1 MLVGQT
7 MDSSSRGWN
16 LLVLE
21 ILHLLL
27 RWETPQSIWG
37 HYMKAH
43 TTAMRA
49 DLVGEDERDGD
60 EAEDEEAEEERRHA
74 AVRKMSQLTTASR
87 LQEQFRVPHPRANVL
102 GPLDWRLTLLHYYG
116 NSWRNSRR
124 ASCKRLPPH
133 GTPAL
138 VGRTAASPR

>member
-27 RWETPQSIWG
+27 RRETPQTIWG

-43 TTAMRA
+43 TTALRA
-49 DLVGEDERDGD
+49 DLVGGDERDSD
-60 EAEDEEAEEERRHA
+60 ETEDEEADEERRQA
-74 AVRKMSQLTTASR
+74 VVRKMSQLTTASR
-87 LQEQFRVPHPRANVL
+87 LQEQFKVPHSQGISDSL
-102 GPLDWRLTLLHYYG
+102 KL
-116 NSWRNSRR
+116 
-124 ASCKRLPPH
+124 
-133 GTPAL
+133 
-138 VGRTAASPR
+138 